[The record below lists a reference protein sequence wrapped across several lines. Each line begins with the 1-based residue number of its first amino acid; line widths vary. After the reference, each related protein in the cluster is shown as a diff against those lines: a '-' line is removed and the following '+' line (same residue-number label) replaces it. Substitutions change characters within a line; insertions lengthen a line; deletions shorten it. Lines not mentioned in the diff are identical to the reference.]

1 MNDKVLTL
9 LFVLI
14 IFTAAWTVKLS
25 NKQFSINEELEL
37 IQLQIKLV
45 EEKLVEVQNE

>member
-14 IFTAAWTVKLS
+14 IFTAAWTFKLS
-25 NKQFSINEELEL
+25 TQYLFLNEELEL